1 MKSHYT
7 ILSAVVRPE
16 IQEKIS
22 IGLLLVSTNGLYF
35 SCSRNKLAVVRSLID
50 KSLFHFINDT
60 IRQIDLA
67 IETEVAN
74 KGTIFTSSDH
84 HLQFSE
90 GYLSYMNR
98 YSNNLISFSSPVQIE
113 MEANQN
119 LFNFLFSKY
128 VDATVT
134 APKRTKSVEV
144 VKSEFLPNVKNHYNT
159 ERELSRNDIPD
170 LLMTVNVDMI
180 GKNEVPVFSQL
191 IDFER
196 HLNFIQQDVA
206 VLEFLFN
213 ALEKQHPKSFLVGNE
228 PDKSAYPKSHA
239 AWDDLRNYSR
249 FEYVALEDIEKVKV
263 YAEEHG
269 VVPLLK

>member
-7 ILSAVVRPE
+7 IISAVVRPE

-22 IGLLLVSTNGLYF
+22 IGLLLVSTTGLYF

-50 KSLFHFINDT
+50 KSLFRFLNDT

-74 KGTIFTSSDH
+74 KGTIFSSSDH
-84 HLQFSE
+84 HAQFSE

-113 MEANQN
+113 MEADQN

-128 VDATVT
+128 IDATET
-134 APKRTKSVEV
+134 APKRTKSVEA
-144 VKSEFLPNVKNHYNT
+144 VKSEFLPKVNT
-159 ERELSRNDIPD
+159 HFNIERELSRNDIPE
-170 LLMTVNVDMI
+170 LLMSVNVDMI
-180 GKNEVPVFSQL
+180 GKNEVPVFSQI

-196 HLNFIQQDVA
+196 NMNFIQQDVA

-213 ALEKQHPKSFLVGNE
+213 ALEKQLPKSFLVGNE

-239 AWDDLRNYSR
+239 AWNDLRNYSK
-249 FEYVALEDIEKVKV
+249 FEFVALEEIERVKA
-263 YAEEHG
+263 YAEEHE

>member
-7 ILSAVVRPE
+7 IISAFVRPE

-22 IGLLLVSTNGLYF
+22 IGLLLVSTTGLYF
-35 SCSRNKLAVVRSLID
+35 LCSRNKLAVVRSLID
-50 KSLFHFINDT
+50 KPLYRFLNDT

-74 KGTIFTSSDH
+74 KGTIFTTSEH
-84 HLQFSE
+84 HAQFSE
-90 GYLSYMNR
+90 GYISYMNR

-113 MEANQN
+113 IEADQN

-128 VDATVT
+128 IDATET
-134 APKRTKSVEV
+134 ASKRTKSVEI
-144 VKSEFLPNVKNHYNT
+144 VKSEFLPNVTNHFNI

-170 LLMTVNVDMI
+170 LLMSVNVDMI
-180 GKNEVPVFSQL
+180 GKNEVPVFSQI

-196 HLNFIQQDVA
+196 NMNFLQQDVA

-213 ALEKQHPKSFLVGNE
+213 ALERQRPKSFLVGNE
-228 PDKSAYPKSHA
+228 PDKSAYPKSHL
-239 AWDDLRNYSR
+239 AWNDLRNYSK
-249 FEYVALEDIEKVKV
+249 FEYVALEEIDRVKV

-269 VVPLLK
+269 VIPLLN